1 MVLYKGYCRP
11 LGKKVDFTV
20 KDVISMNTK
29 RGIKWR
35 VKGTYDNYNIST
47 FCSKLVAEDLLNKLP
62 LAMDAE
68 IAYTPAAPTY
78 ESEELLPLFS
88 NATKNV
94 SDEVVLLKITNLE
107 QTSER
112 HERLIEQLV
121 ESQIDMKTGLTKVAT
136 ELEITN
142 GLIGSYMANMQKV
155 VLALIAIVAGAMGL
169 TQM

>member
-1 MVLYKGYCRP
+1 M
-11 LGKKVDFTV
+11 
-20 KDVISMNTK
+20 
-29 RGIKWR
+29 
-35 VKGTYDNYNIST
+35 
-47 FCSKLVAEDLLNKLP
+47 
-62 LAMDAE
+62 
-68 IAYTPAAPTY
+68 
-78 ESEELLPLFS
+78 
-88 NATKNV
+88 

-155 VLALIAIVAGAMGL
+155 VLALIAIVARAMGI
-169 TQM
+169 TQR

>member
-1 MVLYKGYCRP
+1 M
-11 LGKKVDFTV
+11 
-20 KDVISMNTK
+20 
-29 RGIKWR
+29 
-35 VKGTYDNYNIST
+35 
-47 FCSKLVAEDLLNKLP
+47 
-62 LAMDAE
+62 
-68 IAYTPAAPTY
+68 
-78 ESEELLPLFS
+78 
-88 NATKNV
+88 

-107 QTSER
+107 QISER

>member
-1 MVLYKGYCRP
+1 MA
-11 LGKKVDFTV
+11 D
-20 KDVISMNTK
+20 
-29 RGIKWR
+29 
-35 VKGTYDNYNIST
+35 
-47 FCSKLVAEDLLNKLP
+47 E
-62 LAMDAE
+62 
-68 IAYTPAAPTY
+68 
-78 ESEELLPLFS
+78 
-88 NATKNV
+88 
-94 SDEVVLLKITNLE
+94 EVVLLRINNLE

-155 VLALIAIVAGAMGL
+155 VLALVAIVAGAMGI

>member
-1 MVLYKGYCRP
+1 M
-11 LGKKVDFTV
+11 
-20 KDVISMNTK
+20 
-29 RGIKWR
+29 
-35 VKGTYDNYNIST
+35 
-47 FCSKLVAEDLLNKLP
+47 A
-62 LAMDAE
+62 
-68 IAYTPAAPTY
+68 
-78 ESEELLPLFS
+78 
-88 NATKNV
+88 
-94 SDEVVLLKITNLE
+94 SDEVVLLRINNLE

-155 VLALIAIVAGAMGL
+155 VLALIAIVAGAMGI